1 MNQSSFIIFASKNQL
16 ETKHRVVVSKKVS
29 KKAVERNLIKR
40 RIKSVLHTTKTQ
52 KPLVVICRPQS
63 QTLSFPELKTELL
76 QRLTFFKAD
85 E

>member
-40 RIKSVLHTTKTQ
+40 RVKSVLQTLKTP
-52 KPLVVICRPQS
+52 KPLVIICRPHT
-63 QTLSFPELKTELL
+63 QTLSFTELESEL
-76 QRLTFFKAD
+76 FQRLSAYNS
-85 E
+85 